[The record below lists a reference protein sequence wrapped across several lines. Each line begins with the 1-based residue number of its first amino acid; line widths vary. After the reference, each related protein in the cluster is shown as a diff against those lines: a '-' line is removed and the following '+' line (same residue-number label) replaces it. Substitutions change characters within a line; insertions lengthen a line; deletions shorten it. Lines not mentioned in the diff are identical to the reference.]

1 MKSFFYTLPGTISGN
16 RIKFYAVLLI
26 VLAVCFQGM
35 GKLTRDDSIESWL
48 GEDSPVIKQQ
58 RELERVFGN
67 NEDMAILVEA
77 RDGDVFSAESLAA
90 LLRLQET
97 LENYRLRVQDDTE
110 TPLNHIQEIVS
121 LVNVPV
127 TDVTGDNLYTHP
139 FIGNFNR
146 TSANVSNPEDASL
159 RARLKRRALTD
170 VDLLRRFVST
180 DGRIAAFH
188 LKTDFGRLGDASQA
202 DTTVDSTLLDN
213 QLLELDLASLE
224 APVTDS
230 SSETPPPL
238 AKKQN
243 ISYKEYSL
251 FSNAVKSLVSEA
263 GVEDQFRIHYAGL
276 PELIAFHVAIGAE
289 NKVIF
294 SGLFLLMM
302 AVLLALFRHPSIV
315 LWCMCIPI
323 LTVILTFGVQGW
335 SGQPSSDLAAAMSL
349 LLIIIGV
356 ADAVHIMAEYRHGRL
371 IGQPHPEAIAQ
382 AMSKAGLSC
391 LLTSLTTMV
400 AFLSLYL
407 VKPNIHTAIFGLF
420 TTLGLGVA
428 FVLSVVLLPLLLDI
442 WRPAYKGGRVKEV
455 SDTERATRFYSAVP
469 VWVCRR
475 PVFTLAAFFSVVIP
489 VSAGIYFLK
498 VDSNPLES
506 FDESTYIRQAAE
518 VADHYMGGTQNIDF
532 MVNTGSIDALYDAR
546 VLHTIDRLQVRMRE
560 HFSDLVLTDNSI
572 VNVLKRINRQFHGD
586 DPDYYVLPESN
597 AELGQLLFLFNT
609 ASPEERRKLVSE
621 DFDSAKVMFGL
632 KNGGSTD
639 YIELVNTAN
648 LWGAEMFN
656 ELKADYPDLEV
667 ITAGG
672 VVMFMTLFE
681 RIATSQL
688 VSFLITL
695 SVVTLTLLFLFR
707 SLKIG
712 ILAMVPN
719 VIPVAVTF
727 GVMGWLGITLNNVT
741 MIIAPIILGI
751 AVDDTIHF
759 INRFRNL
766 LDKSDS
772 VDTALIQTFATVGK
786 AITYTTVILSA
797 GLLTL
802 LYSSNSEFQAFA
814 YLSAIAF
821 STALAA
827 EFFVTPALLKL
838 FYSKKETVQQ
848 YEVHSYEAP
857 AKMAGE

>member
-58 RELERVFGN
+58 RELESVFGN

-77 RDGDVFSAESLAA
+77 KDGDVFSEESLAA
-90 LLRLQET
+90 LLRLQAT
-97 LENYRLRVQDDTE
+97 LEDYRLRVQDDGE
-110 TPLNHIQEIVS
+110 TPLNHIQEIIS

-127 TDVTGDNLYTHP
+127 TDVSGDNLYTHP
-139 FIGNFNR
+139 FIG
-146 TSANVSNPEDASL
+146 TSIGASASSAYSKNIGL
-159 RARLKRRALTD
+159 REKLKRRALAD
-170 VDLLRRFVST
+170 VDLLKRFVST

-188 LKTDFGRLGDASQA
+188 LKTDFGRLEGARQA
-202 DTTVDSTLLDN
+202 EQTADSNALDT
-213 QLLELDLASLE
+213 QLLELDLSSLDAPE
-224 APVTDS
+224 ADA
-230 SSETPPPL
+230 PL
-238 AKKQN
+238 DEPTATVKKQN

-251 FSNAVKSLVSEA
+251 FSNAVKSLVAEA
-263 GVEDQFRIHYAGL
+263 GVEEQFRIHYAGL

-302 AVLLALFRHPSIV
+302 GVLLALFRHPSIV
-315 LWCMCIPI
+315 LWCMCIPV
-323 LTVILTFGVQGW
+323 LTVILTFGIQGW

-356 ADAVHIMAEYRHGRL
+356 ADAVHIMAEYRHYRL
-371 IGQPHPEAIAQ
+371 VGQPHPKAIAE

-420 TTLGLGVA
+420 TTLGLGIA

-442 WRPAYKGGRVKEV
+442 WRPSFKKVLLKDVGDDQRGKG
-455 SDTERATRFYSAVP
+455 FYSAVP
-469 VWVCRR
+469 VWVCKR
-475 PVFTLAAFFSVVIP
+475 PIFTLCVFFSVVVP

-518 VADHYMGGTQNIDF
+518 VADRHMGGTQNIDF
-532 MVNTGSIDALYDAR
+532 MVNTGSVDALYDAR
-546 VLHTIDRLQVRMRE
+546 VLHTIDRLQLRMRE
-560 HFSDLVLTDNSI
+560 HFSDLVLTDTSI
-572 VNVLKRINRQFHGD
+572 VNVLKRINQQFHGD
-586 DPDYYVLPESN
+586 DPEFYILPESN

-621 DFDSAKVMFGL
+621 DFDSAKIMFGL

-639 YIELVNTAN
+639 YIDLVNTAN
-648 LWGAEMFN
+648 LWGAEMFD
-656 ELKADYPDLEV
+656 ELKQEYPDLEV

-695 SVVTLTLLFLFR
+695 FVVTLTLLFLFR
-707 SLKIG
+707 SVKIG
-712 ILAMVPN
+712 LLAMIPN
-719 VIPVAVTF
+719 VLPVAVTF
-727 GVMGWLGITLNNVT
+727 GVMGWMGITLNNVT

-766 LDKSDS
+766 LDKADS
-772 VDTALIQTFATVGK
+772 VDTALKQTFITVGK

-838 FYSKKETVQQ
+838 FYKNKQTVQQ
-848 YEVHSYEAP
+848 YEVQSYETP
-857 AKMAGE
+857 VELAGK